1 MTKLHI
7 ERLGAG
13 EPLVMLHGWSMHS
26 AIWYEFAE
34 GLAKHYQVYLV
45 DLPGHGLSDTVTP
58 YSLASVGDAITAAL
72 PNQPSYWLG
81 WSLGA
86 TLALSIADRHPE
98 RVKRLVLIAGNP
110 CFVKRADWPGMR
122 VEVLQQFAEQLLQD
136 TSATLL
142 RFLSLQ
148 VQGMTAY
155 KPVLKQL
162 KVALSKRPTPSEATL
177 QAGLALLTGTDLRS
191 VLAELNQP
199 VMALLGAKDALVPRV
214 LATALAELNPQI
226 RVNCLNSAA
235 HAPFLSDSAECM
247 ALIHDFF
254 NARHE

>member
-1 MTKLHI
+1 MTQLHI
-7 ERLGAG
+7 ECLGAG

-26 AIWYEFAE
+26 AIWYEFAQE
-34 GLAKHYQVYLV
+34 LAKSYQVYLV
-45 DLPGHGLSDTVTP
+45 DLPGHGLSDTVIP
-58 YSLASVGDAITAAL
+58 YSLASVGDAIIAAL

-86 TLALSIADRHPE
+86 TLALSIAERHPE

-122 VEVLQQFAEQLLQD
+122 AEVLQQFAEQLLQD
-136 TSATLL
+136 APATLL

-148 VQGMTAY
+148 VQGMAAY

-162 KVALSKRPTPSEATL
+162 RSALSKRSAPNNATL
-177 QAGLALLTGTDLRS
+177 QAGLALLTDTDLRPALTK
-191 VLAELNQP
+191 LAQP
-199 VMALLGAKDALVPRV
+199 VMALLGAKDALVPKA
-214 LATALAELNPQI
+214 LAPALAELNPQI
-226 RVNCLNSAA
+226 RVNCLAGSA
-235 HAPFLSDSAECM
+235 HAPFLSDSAECL

-254 NARHE
+254 Q